1 MKSHVQ
7 KNNVLLETIFE
18 RHWTIQMSNVRLST
32 IVNIRL
38 STSKGP
44 KLSLVQTIK
53 SLVYRTRHIDVIYFR
68 TRGTLSFSKNNLD
81 LQLAR
86 YLPHRNGTYV
96 EIGANDGIQQSNT
109 KYFESFRGWSGILIE
124 PYGDNFLKLKRNR
137 SRRNYFV
144 NCACVDFSY
153 IGDEINLIYSDLMTT
168 SIGLDTDLKSLETH
182 ILQSEKFLKR
192 GSVHTFHADARTMNS
207 ILLESPLP
215 NLIDLLSLD
224 VEGAELSVLK

>member
-1 MKSHVQ
+1 
-7 KNNVLLETIFE
+7 
-18 RHWTIQMSNVRLST
+18 
-32 IVNIRL
+32 
-38 STSKGP
+38 
-44 KLSLVQTIK
+44 
-53 SLVYRTRHIDVIYFR
+53 
-68 TRGTLSFSKNNLD
+68 LD

-224 VEGAELSVLK
+224 VEGAELSVLKGIDHKLFRFRYILVECREITRMKKFLKSQGYFLVTKLSAHDYLFENKW